1 MEIFAA
7 VILSMLAGGALGFI
21 FFWGLWKTVQSM
33 ARVKRP
39 FLWMFASFFV
49 RLSIVLMGF
58 YVIMQIQWQLM
69 AVALLGFILARFGVI
84 RYTMKNEESLERH
97 R

>member
-33 ARVKRP
+33 SRVKRP
-39 FLWMFASFFV
+39 FLWMFASFLV

-69 AVALLGFILARFGVI
+69 AVALMGFIFARFGVI
-84 RYTMKNEESLERH
+84 RYTMRETESIDSR